1 MVMDRWL
8 SNQVETISPEMID
21 KAFDELEGTEK
32 EIEDLAD
39 RRDYWDSYA
48 RLTACISFFNAAGQ
62 QQPSKQPGIIGR
74 LLNWIQKI
82 KSVVDKIVKGVG
94 GSGYSIGVSAPF
106 GVSVSISFSP

>member
-8 SNQVETISPEMID
+8 SGRVETISPEMVD
-21 KAFDELEGTEK
+21 EALDELEGTVK
-32 EIEDLAD
+32 EIEGLAD
-39 RRDYWDSYA
+39 GGDYWGGYA
-48 RLTACISFFNAAGQ
+48 RLTACISFFNTAGQ

-94 GSGYSIGVSAPF
+94 GNGYSIGVSAPF
-106 GVSVSISFSP
+106 GISVSISFPA